1 MKQKAKGWVID
12 PTRQTITAA
21 KLTWDEARQRIG
33 ADLLERV
40 AVTGGELWVDEE
52 GTLRGSPS
60 YWVLNGGQLLAGVAF
75 LCGDDWTNHD
85 GDEHPEVSWL
95 PAGRT
100 IEPPTVRAYPVTAD
114 GLAQILRDAREEQG
128 YAELAAVGSIPAEWP
143 SDEAAAGVIRPSV
156 GDFVLVPDSAPPEIA
171 GKPGV
176 VLEINDQDRLRL
188 AFIDGSEVVVQLS
201 QAKGWEVI
209 DEN

>member
-21 KLTWDEARQRIG
+21 ELTWDQARQRIG

-60 YWVLNGGQLLAGVAF
+60 YWVLNGGQLLAGAAF

-85 GDEHPEVSWL
+85 SDEHPEVSWL

-100 IEPPTVRAYPVTAD
+100 IEPPKVRAYPVTAD

-143 SDEAAAGVIRPSV
+143 SDEAAAEVYVPEV
-156 GDFVLVPDSAPPEIA
+156 GDFATGQDGFTGMIIA
-171 GKPGV
+171 IDGDV
-176 VLEINDQDRLRL
+176 ATIR
-188 AFIDGSEVVVQLS
+188 FIDGREVQVTLERLVVRH
-201 QAKGWEVI
+201 
-209 DEN
+209 D